1 MELFH
6 YVLVVLWL
14 VLLEVLLSVD
24 NALVLAMMVS
34 VLPEK
39 QQKRALKYGIWG
51 AFGFRIIAVL
61 LAFILIKLWWFK
73 LLGGVYLLYVA
84 YEGLIHKK
92 APKTAP
98 SIKPSF
104 WSVVAKV
111 ELMDIAFSVD
121 SILAAVAL
129 SDNKVVVIL
138 GGILGI
144 VAMRYTAGVFIKL
157 LAKHPILKKTAY
169 VLLIVIGAKLAASV
183 WIDIPHVLFFVML
196 FGILGASLLIERLE
210 RSKRS

>member
-1 MELFH
+1 MDFFH

-14 VLLEVLLSVD
+14 VLLEALLSVD

-34 VLPEK
+34 ALPSK

-51 AFGFRIIAVL
+51 AFIFRAIAVL

-73 LLGGVYLLYVA
+73 ILGGAYLLYVA
-84 YEGLIHKK
+84 YEGLRHEKNRE
-92 APKTAP
+92 APKV
-98 SIKPSF
+98 KPNF
-104 WSVVAKV
+104 WAVVAKV

-129 SDNKVVVIL
+129 SDNKLVVIL

-157 LAKHPILKKTAY
+157 LGKHPILKKTAY
-169 VLLIVIGAKLAASV
+169 VLLVVIGVKLAVSI
-183 WIDIPHVLFFVML
+183 WWSPSHLLFFGIL
-196 FGILGASLLIERLE
+196 FGILAASLVIERCK
-210 RSKRS
+210 RKRS